1 MRQPKK
7 RTSLVIACVMAFA
20 FGDADIVSS
29 APSVTAKENLE
40 KLIKTNSCKGC
51 DLAGLN
57 LNRMEFSGADL
68 EGADLSL
75 AKLFLTNLSG
85 ANLKNAILTGAGF
98 GGADLGE
105 ADLRGADL
113 RGTSLDGAY
122 LGGTLLDGEFVTA
135 KPYENIGVAE
145 VEKEVYVSDQA
156 KSKRNPETKEVKVA
170 ARRDFEEPPPTLAPK
185 QPTEDLTVDTRTE
198 QTDEVVQEAPPISLP
213 KPPAAKKATPVQEI
227 VVASSKEDVP
237 VAVAEKKP
245 PVETKQNDADMSQTA
260 VTESPEENISE
271 KAVEPEKTASAP
283 PVVGKTVPETVVVE
297 ESSILPEPAVIAES
311 PAVAGAED
319 NLSENMAEDTIK
331 RDNLSRLL
339 DTDRCFG
346 CDLSGL
352 DLSGKN
358 LDGADLEQADL
369 SGCNLEKVDLEE
381 ANLKGALLL
390 KANLRNAKLKDA
402 DLYKADLT
410 DADLT
415 GADVKGAMFDGAE
428 LAGTVG
434 YKGLSIMDN

>member
-7 RTSLVIACVMAFA
+7 RTSLVIACVIAFA
-20 FGDADIVSS
+20 FGDADIASS
-29 APSVTAKENLE
+29 AASVTAKENLE
-40 KLIKTNSCKGC
+40 KLIKTNSCRGC

-57 LNRMEFSGADL
+57 LNRMDFSGADL

-98 GGADLGE
+98 GGADLGD
-105 ADLRGADL
+105 ADMRGADL
-113 RGTSLDGAY
+113 RGTSLEGAY

-135 KPYENIGVAE
+135 KPYENIGVTE

-156 KSKRNPETKEVKVA
+156 KSKRNPETKEVKVS
-170 ARRDFEEPPPTLAPK
+170 ARRDFEEPPPTLTPK
-185 QPTEDLTVDTRTE
+185 QPTEDLTVATRTE
-198 QTDEVVQEAPPISLP
+198 PTDEAVQEAPAMSLP
-213 KPPAAKKATPVQEI
+213 KSPAAKKTTPVQEI
-227 VVASSKEDVP
+227 VVASYEEDVP
-237 VAVAEKKP
+237 VVVVEKEV
-245 PVETKQNDADMSQTA
+245 PVETKENDVALSQTA

-271 KAVEPEKTASAP
+271 KAVEPEKPAPVP
-283 PVVGKTVPETVVVE
+283 PVVAETPSETVVVE
-297 ESSILPEPAVIAES
+297 ESSILPEPTVNAEN
-311 PAVAGAED
+311 PALGDAED
-319 NLSENMAEDTIK
+319 NLSENLAEDKIK

-434 YKGLSIMDN
+434 YNGLSIMDN